1 MSKKIQTKFEKQF
14 EAKFGFDVSTLPEYV
29 NEQSTTFFTDIVETS
44 TFMSTGFTLM
54 ENVKHKEKIK
64 LLSADMDLQ
73 TMSGCTPSPSGTVTF
88 TDRTIETVR
97 LYMGMEFCNEEL
109 VQKYTQMLL
118 EVGASRQDEDI
129 VLQDVLLAYLLK
141 VVQRKAQRLAM
152 LGDTDSVV
160 PDLVHLDG
168 MVKLLTNDPDIIVAQ
183 SDQSEIDASNG
194 YDILKTVYDAI
205 PTAVK
210 QDGLDYLIV
219 CGYETAR
226 ACIDQVWSDKD
237 YSANF
242 EHSEDKNG
250 VITFT
255 LPTTNVR
262 VMSVVE
268 LNGTDN
274 VFSWIAS
281 YAFLGTDAESDTEDL
296 EVLYFPYERKLKI
309 ETIFREGVQFILPQ
323 YWVKL
328 RLLPS

>member
-1 MSKKIQTKFEKQF
+1 MGTRIKTKFEKQF
-14 EAKFGFDVSTLPEYV
+14 EQKFDFDVSTLPEYV
-29 NEQSTTFFTDIVETS
+29 HDQSNTFVTDIVETS

-54 ENVKHKEKIK
+54 ENVKHKETIK
-64 LLSADMDLQ
+64 LLSADMALQ
-73 TMSGCTPSPSGTVTF
+73 TMTGCTPSPSGTVTF
-88 TDRTIETVR
+88 TDRTIETSR

-118 EVGASRQDEDI
+118 DVGASRQDESI
-129 VLQDVLLAYLLK
+129 VLQDVLVAYLTMVL
-141 VVQRKAQRLAM
+141 QRKAQRVAM
-152 LGDTDSVV
+152 LGDTDSID
-160 PDLVHLDG
+160 PDLLHFDG
-168 MVKLLTNDPDIIVAQ
+168 MVKLLTNDPDILVAQ
-183 SDQSEIDASNG
+183 SDQSTIDETNG
-194 YDILKTVYDAI
+194 YDVLKTVYNKI

-210 QDGLDYLIV
+210 QDGLGYLIV

-226 ACIDQVWSDKD
+226 ACIDQVYKDKD
-237 YSANF
+237 FSANF
-242 EHSEDKNG
+242 EHSEDAEG

-274 VFSWIAS
+274 VFSWISS
-281 YAFLGTDAESDTEDL
+281 YAFLGTDAESDMDDL
-296 EVLYFPYERKLKI
+296 EVLYFAYERKLKI
-309 ETIFREGVQFILPQ
+309 EAIFREGVQFILPQ